1 MDIYARERC
10 VGVIVSVGGQ
20 TPNNLALQLH
30 QAGIKVLGTS
40 PIDIDRAEDRHKFST
55 LLDTIGVDQPAWRE
69 VSSLSDAVAF
79 AEDTGYPILL
89 RPSYV
94 LSGAAMGVA
103 TNAREC
109 ELFVKKGGRCFTTT
123 SSRGVEVLRRQ

>member
-1 MDIYARERC
+1 MA
-10 VGVIVSVGGQ
+10 
-20 TPNNLALQLH
+20 
-30 QAGIKVLGTS
+30 
-40 PIDIDRAEDRHKFST
+40 
-55 LLDTIGVDQPAWRE
+55 E

-103 TNAREC
+103 T
-109 ELFVKKGGRCFTTT
+109 TP
-123 SSRGVEVLRRQ
+123 GV